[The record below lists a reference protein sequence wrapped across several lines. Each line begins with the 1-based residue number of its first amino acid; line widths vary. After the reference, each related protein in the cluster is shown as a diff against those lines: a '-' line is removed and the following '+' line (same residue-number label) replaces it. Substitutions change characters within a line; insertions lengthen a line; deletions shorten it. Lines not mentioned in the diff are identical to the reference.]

1 MTELK
6 ERDQIERQYKWDL
19 STLFENDEAWNKAL
33 TKLDALISEAASFQ
47 GKLNNADSLLAYFK
61 VSDELD
67 KALNNIFTYAM
78 LRHSEDTRATD
89 AQGMYSKAY
98 GKYVEAVSATSF
110 AQPEILGNDE
120 EVLKDLLL
128 IHL

>member
-6 ERDQIERQYKWDL
+6 ERNQIEQQYKWDL

-67 KALNNIFTYAM
+67 
-78 LRHSEDTRATD
+78 
-89 AQGMYSKAY
+89 
-98 GKYVEAVSATSF
+98 
-110 AQPEILGNDE
+110 
-120 EVLKDLLL
+120 
-128 IHL
+128 

>member
-6 ERDQIERQYKWDL
+6 ERNQIEQEYKWDL
-19 STLFENDEAWNKAL
+19 STLFENDEAWNEAL
-33 TKLDALISEAASFQ
+33 TKLDTLISEAASFQ
-47 GKLNNADSLLAYFK
+47 GKLNNAESLLAYFK

-67 KALNNIFTYAM
+67 KAINKCIYICK

-98 GKYVEAVSATSF
+98 GKYVEV
-110 AQPEILGNDE
+110 
-120 EVLKDLLL
+120 EVLL
-128 IHL
+128 HLHNRRFLEMMKKS